1 MEKKAIVLSG
11 IRPTGNL
18 HLGNYF
24 GAVKNFVKMQ
34 DTNECFFFI
43 ADYHMLTTHPNPKDL
58 QGNVRQVVI
67 EYLAAGKA
75 ILALIPPGVA
85 ADLLMEARIGLV
97 VPPDG
102 PEAIADALTELF
114 TDWQNG
120 KLNISPVPEVVARYN
135 RRRQTKNLAN
145 LLDEVRSG

>member
-1 MEKKAIVLSG
+1 MLAHQLGADVLLLIIGAGPGSEAVF
-11 IRPTGNL
+11 TGKI
-18 HLGNYF
+18 F
-24 GAVKNFVKMQ
+24 
-34 DTNECFFFI
+34 
-43 ADYHMLTTHPNPKDL
+43 
-58 QGNVRQVVI
+58 